1 MTTGTPNLIG
11 LDGPQDVARAFEER
25 GYLPDE
31 ALATVVF
38 LALRMERPL
47 FLEGEAGVG
56 KTEVAKV
63 LANWTGG
70 TLLRLQCYDGI
81 DVDQAIYEWDYSRQL
96 LHLRATEV
104 ARSGALSEAS
114 LEDELFSER
123 FLVRRP
129 LLQAIMTTADSGPA
143 PVLLI
148 DEIDRADDEF
158 EALLLEVLSDYT
170 VSVPELGTFS
180 TDHPPLVVITSNR
193 TRDVHDALKRRCLY
207 HWVEHPTIQREVAI
221 LQLKV
226 PGVDNE
232 LALQLASASAA
243 LRTMGLYKVP
253 GVAETIDWAEAL
265 TVLGT
270 TRLDEQAVMRT
281 LGSVVKY
288 REDVERVR
296 ETGIPAI
303 VEAATGG
310 DG

>member
-1 MTTGTPNLIG
+1 M
-11 LDGPQDVARAFEER
+11 
-25 GYLPDE
+25 
-31 ALATVVF
+31 
-38 LALRMERPL
+38 
-47 FLEGEAGVG
+47 
-56 KTEVAKV
+56 
-63 LANWTGG
+63 
-70 TLLRLQCYDGI
+70 
-81 DVDQAIYEWDYSRQL
+81 
-96 LHLRATEV
+96 
-104 ARSGALSEAS
+104 
-114 LEDELFSER
+114 
-123 FLVRRP
+123 
-129 LLQAIMTTADSGPA
+129 
-143 PVLLI
+143 
-148 DEIDRADDEF
+148 
-158 EALLLEVLSDYT
+158 
-170 VSVPELGTFS
+170 SVPELGTFS